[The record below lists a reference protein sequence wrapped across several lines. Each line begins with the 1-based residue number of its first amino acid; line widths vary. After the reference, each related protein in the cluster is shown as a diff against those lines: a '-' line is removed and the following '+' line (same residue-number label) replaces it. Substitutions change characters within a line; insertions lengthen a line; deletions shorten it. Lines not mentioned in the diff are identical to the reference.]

1 MIALEIPGS
10 RSRAPRNDIVSGECI
25 MQLPSITAAY
35 LGILALLYLVLGLQ
49 VSRLRRGH
57 RVLFGD
63 GDNIKLRSAI
73 RAHAN
78 FIEYVPI
85 IVLMVAI
92 LEMSGMPALRVHL
105 LMGALLV
112 ARLLHPLGMYV
123 GPRTLQFQIYRVG
136 GTTLNWLV
144 LVAAAV
150 LLLWRFLPAAF

>member
-1 MIALEIPGS
+1 
-10 RSRAPRNDIVSGECI
+10 
-25 MQLPSITAAY
+25 MQLPSITSAY

-78 FIEYVPI
+78 FAEYVPI
-85 IVLMVAI
+85 IVLMVAM

-123 GPRTLQFQIYRVG
+123 GPRALQFQICRVG
-136 GTTLNWLV
+136 GISLTWLV
-144 LVAAAV
+144 LVAAAIMS
-150 LLLWRFLPAAF
+150 LLRFWP

>member
-1 MIALEIPGS
+1 
-10 RSRAPRNDIVSGECI
+10 
-25 MQLPSITAAY
+25 MQQPSITAAY

-78 FIEYVPI
+78 FVEYVPI
-85 IVLMVAI
+85 IVLMVAM

-123 GPRTLQFQIYRVG
+123 GPRTLRFQICRVG
-136 GTTLNWLV
+136 GIVLTLLV
-144 LVAAAV
+144 MAGAAS
-150 LLLWRFLPAAF
+150 LLLWRFLAGAI

>member
-1 MIALEIPGS
+1 
-10 RSRAPRNDIVSGECI
+10 
-25 MQLPSITAAY
+25 MQLPSITSAY

-78 FIEYVPI
+78 FVEYVPI
-85 IVLMVAI
+85 IVLMVAM

-123 GPRTLQFQIYRVG
+123 GPRTLRFQICRVG
-136 GTTLNWLV
+136 GIVLTLLV
-144 LVAAAV
+144 MAGAAS
-150 LLLWRFLPAAF
+150 LLLWRFLAGAI

>member
-1 MIALEIPGS
+1 MH
-10 RSRAPRNDIVSGECI
+10 
-25 MQLPSITAAY
+25 LPSITATY

-78 FIEYVPI
+78 FAECVPI
-85 IVLMVAI
+85 IVLMVAM
-92 LEMSGMPALRVHL
+92 LEMSGMPAIRVHL
-105 LMGALLV
+105 LMGVLLV

-123 GPRTLQFQIYRVG
+123 GPRTLRFQICRVG
-136 GTTLNWLV
+136 GILLTLLV
-144 LVAAAV
+144 MLGAAV
-150 LLLWRFLPAAF
+150 MLLWRFLPSAF

>member
-1 MIALEIPGS
+1 
-10 RSRAPRNDIVSGECI
+10 
-25 MQLPSITAAY
+25 MQLPSITSAY

-78 FIEYVPI
+78 FAEYVPI
-85 IVLMVAI
+85 IVLMVAM

-123 GPRTLQFQIYRVG
+123 GPRTLQFRICRVG
-136 GTTLNWLV
+136 GILLTLMV
-144 LVAAAV
+144 MAGAAL
-150 LLLWRFLPAAF
+150 LLLWRFLPGAI